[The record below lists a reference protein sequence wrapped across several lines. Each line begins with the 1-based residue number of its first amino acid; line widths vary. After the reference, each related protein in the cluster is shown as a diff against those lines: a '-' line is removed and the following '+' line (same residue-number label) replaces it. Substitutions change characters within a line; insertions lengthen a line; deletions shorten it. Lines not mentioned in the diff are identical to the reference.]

1 MSALALLL
9 ATVCLTSPP
18 VANAARQDARGVA
31 VAPFID
37 DQTFA
42 VVRIDATRVDVPKL
56 TEMLKSLSGGFDESV
71 EHAADVLS
79 WIPSFVKAGGKEL
92 YLVSG
97 LADLSQGPFF
107 AIVPLT
113 DGTDAQGILDII
125 EKCPAFKDQARQQLG
140 SAVFIGSKQTL
151 ERLKTAKPV
160 ARKELAS
167 ALEAAG
173 EAAVQFLFLP
183 TADSRRVIEELMP
196 TLPAEVG
203 GGSVKV
209 LTRGI
214 LWAAVVMEAPPTTS
228 IRFVVQAEDANKATE
243 FANFFKSNVARLA
256 KLPMAE
262 KVVPGLGSMLNALT
276 PSVAGDRVTLSLDEK
291 NVATLLKPSARA
303 MQDRVYRM
311 SSMNNLKRLG
321 LGIWNYHEVHK
332 AFPTV
337 ANFDGQGK
345 PLLSWRVH
353 ILPFL
358 GEEKLYKEFHLDEP
372 WDSDH
377 NKKLIPRM
385 PKVFVVPGLPG
396 SDKGLTTY
404 LAPVA
409 PDAMWTGTA
418 ATVRVQDVTDGT
430 SNTIFAVDAADK
442 LATPWTK
449 PADYAYNPKDPAAGL
464 AYRYGNVATALFAD
478 GSVRGLAKTN
488 TAKTILALFT
498 RNGGEVVS
506 EATFDQ

>member
-18 VANAARQDARGVA
+18 IANAARQDARGVA

-71 EHAADVLS
+71 EHAAGLLA
-79 WIPSFVKAGGKEL
+79 WIPSFVKAGGKEF

-107 AIVPLT
+107 TIVPLN
-113 DGTDAQGILDII
+113 DGADAQSILDILG
-125 EKCPAFKDQARQQLG
+125 KLPAFKDDQVKQQLG
-140 SAVFIGSKQTL
+140 SAIFLGSKQTL

-173 EAAVQFLFLP
+173 DAAVQFLFLP

-203 GGSVKV
+203 GGSVKI
-209 LTRGI
+209 LTHGI

-228 IRFVVQAEDANKATE
+228 IRFVVQSEDAGKATE
-243 FANFFKSNVARLA
+243 LANFFKLNVARLA
-256 KLPMAE
+256 KLPMGE
-262 KVVPGLGSMLNALT
+262 KVVPGLNSMLSALT

-291 NVATLLKPSARA
+291 NVATLMKPTVRV
-303 MQDRVYRM
+303 MQDRVYSM
-311 SSMNNLKRLG
+311 SSMNNLKRIG

-353 ILPFL
+353 ILPYV
-358 GEEKLYKEFHLDEP
+358 GEEALYKEFHLDEP

-385 PKVFVVPGLPG
+385 PKIFLVPGVAG

-409 PDAMWTGTA
+409 SNAMWTGTA
-418 ATVRVQDVTDGT
+418 ATVKVQDVTDGT
-430 SNTIFAVDAADK
+430 SNTILLVDAADK

-449 PADYAYNPKDPAAGL
+449 PADYNYDPKNPAAGL
-464 AYRYGNVATALFAD
+464 AYRYGDVVIALFTD
-478 GSVRGLAKTN
+478 GSGHALPKAISAQTM
-488 TAKTILALFT
+488 LALFT

-506 EATFDQ
+506 Y